1 MNRDYTDEQLGEILS
16 NLPRDKTWDYLV
28 CMTTRIARKHS
39 GSIRDKRA
47 GRSWDPGQAICAEE
61 FGPDWMNNPEFQRR
75 EQLPDSVPAY
85 PSTISA
91 ANRVLRGECD
101 WMEGGDE

>member
-1 MNRDYTDEQLGEILS
+1 MNREYTDEQLGEILS
-16 NLPRDKTWDYLV
+16 NLPRDKTWDYLI
-28 CMTTRIARKHS
+28 CMTTRIARKHG
-39 GSIRDKRA
+39 GSIYDKRA

-61 FGPDWMNNPEFQRR
+61 FGPDWFDHPEFKRR

-91 ANRVLRGECD
+91 ADRVLEGKCD